1 MQYKIASAALAAL
14 AVSSVNAGLISR
26 QNALVIQP
34 GYIVTPTISFN
45 FQNLG
50 AEALAYQTLA
60 QLRDDLS
67 RTAAL
72 VVELNKAA
80 TTVAAD
86 KQAQAQAVVKQVQA
100 NADAIRA
107 KLEELTAAL
116 IARGNGGGGG
126 GGSGGG
132 APGVPAIP
140 SVAVPSVALP
150 GVPSVAVPSVGIP
163 SVALPGV
170 PSVAIPSVS
179 IPGVPSVAIPSVSL
193 PGAPGVPS
201 VAVPSVAVPSV
212 SLPGVPG
219 VPSVA
224 VPSVS
229 LPGAPGVPSVAVPSV
244 AVPSVS
250 LPGVPGVPSVAV
262 PSVAIPSVSL
272 PAVPGVPSVAVPSV
286 AVPSVTVPDVPI
298 ASATSTAIGT
308 VGGVVAALDAV
319 VAQAR
324 ALNTQVRTQLSLI
337 GSYLEQLITPLLGQ
351 VKTESAT
358 AIANSFKQIATASDA
373 FLAAAQTALANGN
386 GASAALLQ
394 RIADA
399 RVSLNPTLVAGISP
413 NVSV

>member
-1 MQYKIASAALAAL
+1 MQYRIASAALAAL

-107 KLEELTAAL
+107 KLEELTAQL

-126 GGSGGG
+126 GNGGG
-132 APGVPAIP
+132 APGAPAIP
-140 SVAVPSVALP
+140 SVA
-150 GVPSVAVPSVGIP
+150 
-163 SVALPGV
+163 
-170 PSVAIPSVS
+170 
-179 IPGVPSVAIPSVSL
+179 
-193 PGAPGVPS
+193 
-201 VAVPSVAVPSV
+201 
-212 SLPGVPG
+212 
-219 VPSVA
+219 
-224 VPSVS
+224 
-229 LPGAPGVPSVAVPSV
+229 
-244 AVPSVS
+244 
-250 LPGVPGVPSVAV
+250 
-262 PSVAIPSVSL
+262 
-272 PAVPGVPSVAVPSV
+272 
-286 AVPSVTVPDVPI
+286 
-298 ASATSTAIGT
+298 
-308 VGGVVAALDAV
+308 
-319 VAQAR
+319 
-324 ALNTQVRTQLSLI
+324 VRTQLSLI

-358 AIANSFKQIATASDA
+358 AIATSFKQIATATDA

-399 RVSLNPTLVAGISP
+399 RVTLNPTLVAGISP

>member
-1 MQYKIASAALAAL
+1 MQYRIASAALAAL

-34 GYIVTPTISFN
+34 GYIVTPAISFN

-100 NADAIRA
+100 NADAIRT
-107 KLEELTAAL
+107 KLEQLTAEL

-126 GGSGGG
+126 GNGGG
-132 APGVPAIP
+132 APGAPAIP

-150 GVPSVAVPSVGIP
+150 GVPSVA
-163 SVALPGV
+163 
-170 PSVAIPSVS
+170 
-179 IPGVPSVAIPSVSL
+179 
-193 PGAPGVPS
+193 
-201 VAVPSVAVPSV
+201 
-212 SLPGVPG
+212 
-219 VPSVA
+219 
-224 VPSVS
+224 
-229 LPGAPGVPSVAVPSV
+229 
-244 AVPSVS
+244 
-250 LPGVPGVPSVAV
+250 
-262 PSVAIPSVSL
+262 
-272 PAVPGVPSVAVPSV
+272 
-286 AVPSVTVPDVPI
+286 
-298 ASATSTAIGT
+298 
-308 VGGVVAALDAV
+308 
-319 VAQAR
+319 AR
-324 ALNTQVRTQLSLI
+324 SLNTQVRTQLSLI

-358 AIANSFKQIATASDA
+358 AIANSFKQIATATDA

-399 RVSLNPTLVAGISP
+399 RVTLNPTLVAGISP

>member
-1 MQYKIASAALAAL
+1 MQYRIASAALAAL

-34 GYIVTPTISFN
+34 GYIVTPAISFN

-50 AEALAYQTLA
+50 AEALAYQTLT

-100 NADAIRA
+100 NADAIRT
-107 KLEELTAAL
+107 KLEQLTAEL

-126 GGSGGG
+126 GNGGG
-132 APGVPAIP
+132 APGAPAIP

-150 GVPSVAVPSVGIP
+150 GVPSVAVPSVGVP

-212 SLPGVPG
+212 SLPGAPGVPSVA

-244 AVPSVS
+244 T
-250 LPGVPGVPSVAV
+250 VPGVT
-262 PSVAIPSVSL
+262 
-272 PAVPGVPSVAVPSV
+272 
-286 AVPSVTVPDVPI
+286 VPSVTAPDV
-298 ASATSTAIGT
+298 SGATSTAIGT

-324 ALNTQVRTQLSLI
+324 SLNTQVRTQLSLI

-358 AIANSFKQIATASDA
+358 AIANSFKQIATATDA

-399 RVSLNPTLVAGISP
+399 RVTLNPTLVAGISP

>member
-1 MQYKIASAALAAL
+1 MQYRIASAALAAL

-107 KLEELTAAL
+107 KLEELTAQL

-126 GGSGGG
+126 GNGGG
-132 APGVPAIP
+132 APGAPAIP
-140 SVAVPSVALP
+140 SVA
-150 GVPSVAVPSVGIP
+150 
-163 SVALPGV
+163 
-170 PSVAIPSVS
+170 
-179 IPGVPSVAIPSVSL
+179 
-193 PGAPGVPS
+193 
-201 VAVPSVAVPSV
+201 
-212 SLPGVPG
+212 
-219 VPSVA
+219 
-224 VPSVS
+224 
-229 LPGAPGVPSVAVPSV
+229 
-244 AVPSVS
+244 
-250 LPGVPGVPSVAV
+250 
-262 PSVAIPSVSL
+262 
-272 PAVPGVPSVAVPSV
+272 
-286 AVPSVTVPDVPI
+286 
-298 ASATSTAIGT
+298 
-308 VGGVVAALDAV
+308 
-319 VAQAR
+319 AR
-324 ALNTQVRTQLSLI
+324 SLNTQVRTQLSLI

-358 AIANSFKQIATASDA
+358 AIATSFKQIATATDA

-399 RVSLNPTLVAGISP
+399 RVTLNPTLVAGISP